1 LITLVNKINNSIN
14 KGLFFPRRRLHIRET
29 MTPHRHLI
37 AFAFSLVCASAQTI
51 ELPSLAVHSTRVA
64 NQEPTG
70 TFTMPVTALRFEP
83 RVDVQARN
91 LAEGQ
96 ADIAIRGGTFENTG
110 FKIGS
115 LPLYDPQTGHYFAE
129 IPLAASFLTA
139 PEVLTGVAHASG
151 GWNATAGS
159 IAYGLQPVRTGG
171 VMTVS
176 AGENA
181 SYRGEVHT
189 GYLSP
194 TRLAGRAVGF
204 DVAAA
209 HSVSDG
215 TIPLG
220 DHEFSRANARLQ
232 LRNETSQTDLL
243 VGYQSKF
250 FGWPNLYTPFN
261 SPESE
266 NLQTLLVAG
275 HHRVTFGA
283 DGGFFQTGVY
293 YRRNKDDYDFN
304 RFTEAGK
311 DGLFQHTTWVYG
323 LGLDGRAPVSETVAL
338 GYRAGVVTDRLQSTS
353 LTFGR
358 YRSRTHVSAA
368 LYPEWHFARDARR
381 TWTLIAG
388 ATFDDTN
395 RDSSAL
401 SPLVEFSRSSPQ
413 SPLTRF
419 HFGYARTTQVATYTA
434 LNSAANAGLFRGN
447 PDLGRSSSHQFEAG
461 VEGRWA
467 GWEMETAIFAR
478 RDDRLVDWT
487 FRRGVT
493 ARTANPVDI
502 DNLGVEFFARRSWG
516 RIALALGY
524 AWLHKDADYGSSTVD
539 ASFYAL
545 NFPEHRLTA
554 AIVAPLGRGFELRVD
569 NELRRQ
575 EENFLRVQ
583 GGDSAV
589 LTAVGLYW
597 RAPGVRGL
605 TLSAQLDNAWDSDFQ
620 EVPAVPA
627 SRRQAAVGLTYQ
639 W

>member
-1 LITLVNKINNSIN
+1 MTL
-14 KGLFFPRRRLHIRET
+14 L
-29 MTPHRHLI
+29 RHL
-37 AFAFSLVCASAQTI
+37 LVFFLPAAYVTAQTV
-51 ELPSLAVHSTRVA
+51 ELPPLAVHSTRVA

-83 RVDVQARN
+83 QVDVQARN

-110 FKIGS
+110 FKIGA

-129 IPLAASFLTA
+129 IPLAAVLLTS
-139 PEVLTGVAHASG
+139 PQVLTGAAHASG
-151 GWNATAGS
+151 AWNATAGS
-159 IAYGLQPVRTGG
+159 IAYGLQPVRAGG
-171 VMTVS
+171 AVTMS
-176 AGENA
+176 AGEYA
-181 SYRGEVHT
+181 SYRGELHA
-189 GYLSP
+189 GYLSSAKW
-194 TRLAGRAVGF
+194 AGRTVGF
-204 DVAAA
+204 DVSAAQ
-209 HSVSDG
+209 SVSDG
-215 TIPLG
+215 TLPLG
-220 DHEFSRANARLQ
+220 DHDFRRTNARLQ
-232 LRNETSQTDLL
+232 LRNDASQTDLV
-243 VGYQSKF
+243 VGYQAKF

-275 HHRVTFGA
+275 HHSVNFGA
-283 DGGFFQTGVY
+283 DGGFFQTGIY

-304 RFTEAGK
+304 RFTEVGK
-311 DGLFQHTTWVYG
+311 DALFQHTTWVYG
-323 LGLDGRAPVSETVAL
+323 LGLDGRAPLNETLAL
-338 GYRAGVVTDRLQSTS
+338 GYRAGIVTDRLQSTS

-358 YRSRTHVSAA
+358 YRSRTHLSAA

-395 RDSSAL
+395 RDSSSL

-413 SPLTRF
+413 SPWSRF
-419 HFGYARTTQVATYTA
+419 HFGYVRTTQVATYTA
-434 LNSAANAGLFRGN
+434 LNSAVNAGLFRGN

-467 GWEMETAIFAR
+467 GWEIESAIFAR

-487 FRRGVT
+487 YRRGVI
-493 ARTANPVDI
+493 ARTANAVDI
-502 DNLGVEFFARRSWG
+502 DNLGVELFARRSWG
-516 RIALALGY
+516 RVSLALGY
-524 AWLHKDADYGSSTVD
+524 AWLRKDADYGPTSVD

-554 AIVAPLGRGFELRVD
+554 AMVAQLAQGLELRVD

-575 EENFLRVQ
+575 QENFLRVQ

-597 RAPGVRGL
+597 RVPHVRGL
-605 TLSAQLDNAWDSDFQ
+605 TLSAHLDNAWDSDFQ